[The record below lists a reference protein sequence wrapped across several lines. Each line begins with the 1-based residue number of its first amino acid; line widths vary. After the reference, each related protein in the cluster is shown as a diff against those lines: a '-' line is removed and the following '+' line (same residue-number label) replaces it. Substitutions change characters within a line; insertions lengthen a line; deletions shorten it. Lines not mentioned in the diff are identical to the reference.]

1 MSVCSVPFMYLVSG
15 DFISL
20 YDCDGFLERISRSL
34 LLMDFSKGHLH
45 LIRSIGKSSDH
56 ADSISLENPVLLVL
70 LDYCLIVASTIMQI
84 LNI

>member
-56 ADSISLENPVLLVL
+56 ADSISLENPVLNGF
-70 LDYCLIVASTIMQI
+70 LIAAST
-84 LNI
+84 LCEF